1 MATAKTRKRYHD
13 LVKKRK
19 IDYTS
24 LNREDPDFQNRF
36 DGAMMDLHYEG
47 KEKDFKK
54 QTVAFA
60 KSNDI
65 DWKAL
70 NTLEDRHFAVIGKYT
85 TILNGGG
92 QLPEKYEIGFDQ
104 YMQEL
109 VELGQSRLQEKQEAK
124 ANDDSPTM
132 TVQDHVRAQATLV
145 SEVFDLWIDT
155 LISTNR
161 PDQKQKPDPVRVMQS
176 SNFSSVHRNWIKRFY
191 SDEIEDI
198 KSAIEGTD
206 QEAKEAYAGYSK
218 AKLKRIQ
225 EFLTEI
231 VNAAEMV
238 SKAKKAT
245 RKPRKKKEVSST
257 KKVEKLKFQAQDN
270 TLGIA
275 SEPPANIVGASQ
287 VWVYNTKL
295 RKLIRFVAADSKGID
310 VSGTTL
316 KNISTELSV
325 QKTVRKPKEVLGEF
339 MKAGKVKLRKFMD
352 GIKAV
357 ESKPTGRLN
366 EHCVILKAIK

>member
-19 IDYTS
+19 VDYTS
-24 LNREDPDFQNRF
+24 LNREDPNFQNRF

-47 KEKDFKK
+47 KEKEFKK
-54 QTVAFA
+54 QTIAFA

-70 NTLEDRHFAVIGKYT
+70 NTLEDRYFAVIGKYT

-109 VELGQSRLQEKQEAK
+109 VELGQVRLQEKQEAK
-124 ANDDSPTM
+124 SNEGSPTM
-132 TVQDHVRAQATLV
+132 TVQDHVRAQATVV

-231 VNAAEMV
+231 INAAEMV

-245 RKPRKKKEVSST
+245 RKPRKKKEVSAT
-257 KKVEKLKFQAQDN
+257 KKVEKLKFQAQDS

-275 SEPPANIVGASQ
+275 SEPPANVIGASQ

-295 RKLIRFVAADSKGID
+295 RKLIKFVEADSKGID

-316 KNISTELSV
+316 KNISTELSA
-325 QKTVRKPKEVLGEF
+325 QKTVRKPKDVLGEF

-366 EHCVILKAIK
+366 EHCVILKTIK